1 MKKVLN
7 TLLTMS
13 RPLGTL
19 LLLLTLL
26 CVASW
31 NSPATAQTST
41 TPKLYAVLEDNGT
54 TLKFKWDTNMP
65 EVGGVSCSG
74 DRLRD
79 SVMEHPGHPG
89 QSDEGCI

>member
-54 TLKFKWDTNMP
+54 TLAFKLDSNKP
-65 EVGGVSCSG
+65 ESGGIPSLYQMM
-74 DRLRD
+74 RLTKNRNGIHWKTRK
-79 SVMEHPGHPG
+79 M
-89 QSDEGCI
+89 

>member
-26 CVASW
+26 CVAPWS
-31 NSPATAQTST
+31 SPAAAQTST
-41 TPKLYAVLEDNGT
+41 TLKLYAVLEDNGT

-74 DRLRD
+74 DNLR
-79 SVMEHPGHPG
+79 
-89 QSDEGCI
+89 